1 MQELPP
7 KIPSELGA
15 CDAAV
20 GFVARFVDLTPIAS
34 FNNLCIDYQCIG
46 ELMRKRGTKRELMPG
61 TLEMLILKILTRQSL
76 HGYGIAQRIRQ
87 TSDEVLNVDEGSLY
101 PALQRLELE
110 GWVTSEW
117 RMTDLNRRARFYEL
131 TVAGREQLAVEVDQ
145 FDRLFSAIA
154 RVLQTD

>member
-1 MQELPP
+1 
-7 KIPSELGA
+7 
-15 CDAAV
+15 
-20 GFVARFVDLTPIAS
+20 
-34 FNNLCIDYQCIG
+34 
-46 ELMRKRGTKRELMPG
+46 MPG